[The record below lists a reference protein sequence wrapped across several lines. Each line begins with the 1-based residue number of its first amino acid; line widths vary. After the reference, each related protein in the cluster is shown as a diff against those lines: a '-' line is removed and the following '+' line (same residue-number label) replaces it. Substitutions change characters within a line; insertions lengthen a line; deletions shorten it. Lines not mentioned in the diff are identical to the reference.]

1 MIDILFPCNG
11 STGDLSNQIENKC
24 NEDSLPITFDKQVFF
39 FPVKAVIVTDVPG
52 NNANITKKH
61 IVLIHLK
68 LLTKLYFV
76 LLQKTSSNPKSLMHV
91 LTDLNS

>member
-1 MIDILFPCNG
+1 MKVKQLFNWFSKIYKWFGSQIKMIDILFPCNG

-68 LLTKLYFV
+68 LF
-76 LLQKTSSNPKSLMHV
+76 N
-91 LTDLNS
+91 